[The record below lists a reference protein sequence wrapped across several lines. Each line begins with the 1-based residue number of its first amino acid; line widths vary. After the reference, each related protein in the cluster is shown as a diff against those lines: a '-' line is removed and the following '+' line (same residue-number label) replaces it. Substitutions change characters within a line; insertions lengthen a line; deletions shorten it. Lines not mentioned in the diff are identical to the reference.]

1 MVDKYTNSLIKL
13 ILIFVFIYILW
24 VLAIYFLNKKISLPF
39 INSAKNK
46 KGKKSLNVPIYLLV
60 CFIFSLLSF
69 FAVVYFLADIIFL
82 KDYNKKN

>member
-1 MVDKYTNSLIKL
+1 MVSKYTNSLIKL

-24 VLAIYFLNKKISLPF
+24 VLGIYFLNKKISLPF

-60 CFIFSLLSF
+60 CFLFSLLSF
-69 FAVVYFLADIIFL
+69 FAIVYSLAGIIFL
-82 KDYNKKN
+82 KDYKNN